1 MQIAIIGGTGAIGG
15 GLALRWGKDTD
26 NEIIIGSRN
35 PESAHEKADEYS
47 QTLRKQDV
55 KSRFVGMQNDKAA
68 SQGDVV
74 VLAVPPYHV
83 KDTMNT
89 IRENLHDDSILVTPA
104 VGMNRDD
111 DGFHYNP
118 PSQGSVTRMV
128 ADLGPDTIPVVGA
141 FHNLPADRL
150 ASLDDRL
157 NIDTLVVSD
166 DEKAKAKVI
175 ELSDSIEGLRALDA
189 GPLANASEVESIT
202 PLLINIAQA
211 NSGLH
216 NLAVRFQ

>member
-166 DEKAKAKVI
+166 DEKAKAKII